1 MYIFGD
7 RNMIENNFGNLVRF
21 LGYIDNFKFV
31 NFFLVKINIDSDF
44 C

>member
-7 RNMIENNFGNLVRF
+7 RNMIENNFGNLARP
-21 LGYIDNFKFV
+21 LGYIDNSKFV
-31 NFFLVKINIDSDF
+31 NFFLVKINTDSDS